1 LTSQFIFL
9 GVIVCK
15 SRHGRFIS
23 FAKTGLNIVVV
34 NETTHAGSSPSTATS
49 TLRVTSKRI
58 ATSEFSVT
66 LGTNVRLLT
75 SVQFTVTLE
84 VVQTAETHLAFR
96 AYVWFLLAM
105 RQQMALEVVMACK
118 LSIAVG
124 TFVLL

>member
-1 LTSQFIFL
+1 
-9 GVIVCK
+9 
-15 SRHGRFIS
+15 
-23 FAKTGLNIVVV
+23 
-34 NETTHAGSSPSTATS
+34 
-49 TLRVTSKRI
+49 VTSKRI

-96 AYVWFLLAM
+96 AYVWFLLTM